1 MLFKSGLLT
10 QVSGSVGGM
19 TGSHNRGGMY
29 LRARA
34 VPVNQQTTRQL
45 AIRNAVT
52 ALTSRW
58 SDTLTQAQR
67 DAWDVYGS
75 NVPVLNPLGDQIQLS
90 GQQHYVRSNVPRLQA
105 GLSRVDDG
113 PTTFELGS
121 FTAPSFSIT
130 TPDQLD
136 VTFTS
141 GDAWVGEDDAAMLV
155 YTGRPQPS
163 TINFFKGPYRLA
175 DSIDGSSG
183 TPPTTPA
190 TLTTDYQY
198 TSGQKLFTFVRVT
211 RGDGRLSG
219 LDRQGIVVP

>member
-1 MLFKSGLLT
+1 MLIKSGLVT
-10 QVSGSVGGM
+10 QVSGSLGGM

-29 LRARA
+29 FRSRT

-67 DAWDVYGS
+67 DAWDVYGA

-105 GLSRVDDG
+105 ALARVDDA

-130 TPDQLD
+130 APDQLD
-136 VTFTS
+136 VTFTA

-155 YTGRPQPS
+155 YTGRPQAA
-163 TINFFKGPYRLA
+163 TINFFKGPYRFA
-175 DSIDGSSG
+175 DSIDGNSS
-183 TPPTTPA
+183 TPPTSPA
-190 TLTTDYQY
+190 TLTTDFAYS
-198 TSGQKLFTFVRVT
+198 TGQKLFTFVRVT
-211 RGDGRLSG
+211 RADGRLSG
-219 LDRQGIVVP
+219 LDRQGIIVP